1 MFNDGLVGVNKERP
15 RIAIKLSTSD
25 KVLEVIA
32 LLLLITLWIYV
43 IYNYNSLPEIINTH
57 FNAQGKPDGSGEKQ
71 YIFGLPGVA
80 TFLYILTTITN
91 KYPQL
96 INHTEEITEENAL
109 EVYTKGTKIVRIL
122 KIIVICIFSYAS
134 WQTISNVDISPWFFP
149 IILILTLSPIVYYN
163 LKKK

>member
-1 MFNDGLVGVNKERP
+1 MFNDGLVGDKPKVT
-15 RIAIKLSTSD
+15 IKLSTSD
-25 KVLEVIA
+25 KILEVIA
-32 LLLLITLWIYV
+32 LLMLITIWIYV
-43 IYNYNSLPEIINTH
+43 IYNYASLPEIINTH

-122 KIIVICIFSYAS
+122 KIIIVGVFGYAS
-134 WQTISNVDISPWFFP
+134 WQTIGNINVSPWFFP
-149 IILILTLSPIVYYN
+149 ILLILTLSPIVYYN

>member
-1 MFNDGLVGVNKERP
+1 MTDINKKPKIKIILTKNDK
-15 RIAIKLSTSD
+15 I
-25 KVLEVIA
+25 LEVIA

-122 KIIVICIFSYAS
+122 KIIIIGVFGYAS
-134 WQTISNVDISPWFFP
+134 WQTIGNINVSPWFLPLF
-149 IILILTLSPIVYYN
+149 IISILSPILYYN
-163 LKKK
+163 LKKR